1 MTLTPPEAHLLDRLK
16 HLRELQRQEDVKRI
30 LNRPWFTGNP
40 EHPDVMMRPA
50 RPSQLMP
57 PGDWHIWLILAGRG
71 FGKTRTGAEW
81 CVDRMLITPGSLFAA
96 VGKKWT
102 QVRDVQISAIIS
114 VLERDGLSYTYNKS
128 DLEVQLFNGSTVR
141 GYSAEAPDTIRGA
154 NISYAWVDELCFI
167 PGAEYL
173 WKDCLVPAVRVGEAR
188 ILVTTTPR
196 PSPLLKELA
205 GRTDGSVSLVRGST
219 FDNEANLAAS
229 VVSEYHKL
237 YDGTQRGRAELYGEI
252 VEDIAGALWTSQML
266 EQSRPGSLLNLD
278 DILPHLATV
287 AVGVDPAGR
296 SGPLSDETGIV
307 VAANT
312 GPNCPVCGVRD
323 PQGHLVVFEDAS
335 GRYTPTEWAGKAV
348 SLYHKYRAD
357 YIVAEQN
364 NGWDMVN
371 TTIQQADRSVP
382 IRKAHATRGKYVR
395 AEPISVLYT
404 GSRAHHITIMPE
416 LEEQMMTYTPEV
428 KWSPDRMDA
437 MVWAATYLMIRP
449 KGATMVF
456 RGDAHA

>member
-1 MTLTPPEAHLLDRLK
+1 MGLTQPEVHLLDRLK
-16 HLRELQRQEDVKRI
+16 YLRQLQRESDLQEV
-30 LNRPWFTGNP
+30 LARPWFTGNP
-40 EHPDVMMRPA
+40 EHSDVMMRPA

-57 PGDWHIWLILAGRG
+57 AGDWHIWLILAGRG

-81 CVDRMLITPGSLFAA
+81 CVDRMLTNPGCLFAA

-102 QVRDVQISAIIS
+102 QVRDVQIAAIAK
-114 VLERDGLSYTYNKS
+114 VLDRDGLTYTYNKS
-128 DLEVQLFNGSTVR
+128 DLEIQLGNGSTVR

-154 NISYAWVDELCFI
+154 NLNYAWVDELCFI

-196 PSPLLKELA
+196 PSSLLKELA
-205 GRTDGSVSLVRGST
+205 GRKDGSVSLVRGST

-252 VEDIAGALWTSQML
+252 VEDIAGALWTNDLL
-266 EQSRPGSLLNLD
+266 EQSRPEHPLSLED
-278 DILPHLATV
+278 MLPRLATV

-296 SGPLSDETGIV
+296 SGPLADETGIV

-312 GPNCPVCGVRD
+312 GPTCPVCNERD

-335 GRYTPTEWAGKAV
+335 GRYTPTEWANRAV
-348 SLYHKYRAD
+348 TLYHKYKAD

-371 TTIQQADRSVP
+371 TTIQQADRTVP
-382 IRKAHATRGKYVR
+382 IRKANATRGKYVR

-428 KWSPDRMDA
+428 SWSPDRMDA

-449 KGATMVF
+449 KGSRMVI
-456 RGDAHA
+456 RGEDA